1 MELNDTVTLMNS
13 EDYKERFIAEYYQTK
28 IRYDKLHKM
37 IVKLEADK
45 LDFEPKSPLYLLK
58 EQAKYMGEY
67 LRTLEIRAEIEDIDL
82 EWKPEGKVEKIEIK
96 LKSCFD
102 KAIDKDDIDKDIEKF
117 AKDLEEMLNDITEKR
132 ES

>member
-1 MELNDTVTLMNS
+1 MKLNDTVTLMNS

-45 LDFEPKSPLYLLK
+45 LDFEPNSPLCLLK

-67 LRTLEIRAEIEDIDL
+67 LRTLEIRAEVENIDL
-82 EWKPEGKVEKIEIK
+82 EWKPKAKIEIK
-96 LKSCFD
+96 FGQNTSYSDNMDEL
-102 KAIDKDDIDKDIEKF
+102 IEKF
-117 AKDLEEMLNDITEKR
+117 SKDLEEMLNDNEK
-132 ES
+132 

>member
-1 MELNDTVTLMNS
+1 MKLNDTVTLMNS

-45 LDFEPKSPLYLLK
+45 LDFEPNSPLCLLK

-67 LRTLEIRAEIEDIDL
+67 LRTLEIRAEVEDIDL
-82 EWKPEGKVEKIEIK
+82 EWNRAKIEIK
-96 LKSCFD
+96 ISRNKTPFD
-102 KAIDKDDIDKDIEKF
+102 NMDELIEKF
-117 AKDLEEMLNDITEKR
+117 SKDLEEMLNDTTEKR